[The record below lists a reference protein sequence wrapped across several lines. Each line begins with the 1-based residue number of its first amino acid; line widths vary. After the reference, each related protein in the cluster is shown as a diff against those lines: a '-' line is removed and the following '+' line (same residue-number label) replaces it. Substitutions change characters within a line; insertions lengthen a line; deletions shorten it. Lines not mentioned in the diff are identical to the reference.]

1 MKIFYEYV
9 SSNDKYADKTMTLVD
24 GEDSVSDS
32 AQCAEILNKF
42 FASVFCS
49 GSSGN
54 NNAEPPVPYS
64 MENFKKSKEEVK
76 PEMLGLDTKKILRT
90 G

>member
-1 MKIFYEYV
+1 MK
-9 SSNDKYADKTMTLVD
+9 
-24 GEDSVSDS
+24 GEDSVSVS
-32 AQCAEILNKF
+32 AQCPEILNNF
-42 FASVFCS
+42 FTSVFCS
-49 GSSGN
+49 GSSDTCN
-54 NNAEPPVPYS
+54 INAEPPVPYS